1 MGDKLSKQRDKL
13 GEGIAAHLNKGLDKT
28 IGEEWEI
35 N

>member
-1 MGDKLSKQRDKL
+1 MGDKLSNGQDKL
-13 GEGIAAHLNKGLDKT
+13 GEGIAANLNKERDKT